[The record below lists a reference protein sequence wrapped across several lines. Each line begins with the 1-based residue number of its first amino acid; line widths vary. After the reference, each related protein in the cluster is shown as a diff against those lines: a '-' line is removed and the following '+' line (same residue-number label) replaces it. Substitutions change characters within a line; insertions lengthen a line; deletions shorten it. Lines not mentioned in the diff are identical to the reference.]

1 MTALR
6 VLCWPGMP
14 APQALAE
21 AARRIGVS
29 VSTEEVASNERLE
42 ARMRETSFDVVFPSD
57 YLVER
62 LLRRGELLAL
72 DAPVEV
78 TGRIA
83 AWAREAAHD
92 PGCRVSLPFA
102 FGTTGYLCDARLPDA
117 RTWADLLRPPA
128 GMPVGMLAEVR
139 EVVGAALIALGLS
152 PNDASDEAVGRAR
165 ELLLAQRPHVAAYD
179 SDDFVGPVVRGAV
192 AAHHAWSGP
201 AAVAVRAHAGLR
213 YVVPDEGAALWIT
226 TGAVP
231 AGAAHAVLARALL
244 IELADPELAALTTR
258 TEGYATPNEPGRARL
273 PPALRDDRTL
283 FPPDSLLS
291 RCHVF
296 HDLGEAE
303 ARLTRLYAEVTGAGG
318 GLLGAKLAS

>member
-14 APQALAE
+14 APEALAE

-29 VSTEEVASNERLE
+29 VSAEEVASNERLE
-42 ARMRETSFDVVFPSD
+42 ERMREAPFDVVFPSD

-62 LLRRGELLAL
+62 LVGRGELLEL
-72 DAPVEV
+72 EAPARV

-83 AWAREAAHD
+83 GWARDAAHD
-92 PGCRVSLPFA
+92 PGCRFSLPFA
-102 FGTTGYLCDARLPDA
+102 FGTTGYLCDARLPEA
-117 RTWADLLRPPA
+117 RAWMDLLRPPA
-128 GMPVGMLAEVR
+128 GTRIGMLAEVR

-152 PNDASDEAVGRAR
+152 PNDAGDEAVGRAR
-165 ELLLAQRPHVAAYD
+165 ALLLAQRPHVAQYD

-192 AAHHAWSGP
+192 AAHQAWSGP
-201 AAVAVRAHAGLR
+201 AAVAVRAHAALR

-231 AGAAHAVLARALL
+231 AGAEHAEAARALL
-244 IELADPELAALTTR
+244 LELADPALAALTTR
-258 TEGYATPNEPGRARL
+258 IRGYATPNEPARERL

-283 FPPDSLLS
+283 FPPDAVLR
-291 RCHVF
+291 RCHAF
-296 HDLGEAE
+296 HDLGDAE
-303 ARLTRLYAEVTGAGG
+303 ARLVRVYEEIRR
-318 GLLGAKLAS
+318 